1 MEGRGEAQYMGRRF
15 KRRVIL
21 RIHEIVCKI
30 FENGKPLCNLKN
42 FSFSKNVLKIR
53 GKIKLYIWQNH
64 NF

>member
-1 MEGRGEAQYMGRRF
+1 M
-15 KRRVIL
+15 VIL

-53 GKIKLYIWQNH
+53 GSGCTTLNVNELLTLKLLSMLCQFHLNK
-64 NF
+64 N

>member
-1 MEGRGEAQYMGRRF
+1 MGRRF